1 LNNQLSLFCK
11 SHRFYGGFLFKDL
24 TMKKPVIAIIGG
36 GFCGTMTAI
45 NLFKYA
51 ASPIDIRIINADYP
65 LANGIAYSAHTLKYL
80 LNVPAENMGAFAD
93 KPLDFSN
100 WLIENKF
107 YKPEETEILS
117 KTFQPRKL
125 YGLYLKDVWQ
135 QALNTKPD
143 YVDVSIINDIAENI
157 NPVENSYTIV
167 LSKTENIT
175 TDVIVLATGNAA
187 PQQLIVNKKPLD
199 DYKNYFANPWNE
211 ACVSDVK
218 HFKNILIIGNGLT
231 MIDTVL
237 GIRENGFSGTIHTI
251 SPNGFSLIPH
261 RHVGTKY
268 TLLQNEIEHVKN
280 LHQLRRIIYR
290 HIIKVRNF
298 GLSPELVTDA
308 LRSTTVKI
316 WQQFTNEE
324 KKTFLKELSY
334 QWNVV
339 RHRTPHHIYDYLLK
353 LREEKKFLPY
363 TGKMKNCFEDED
375 GKIHVIF
382 ANKKTREDQHLIV
395 DRIINCTGPDSKL
408 QQSDNVLLRN
418 LALKGFI
425 IADIFNLG
433 IKTNDDNYSI
443 IDEQGRAHPNVFT
456 LGTNLKGKLWESVA
470 VPELRVQAE
479 ETSKQILSFLDSKQ
493 RNNKPEE
500 KKVPDLFIGS

>member
-1 LNNQLSLFCK
+1 
-11 SHRFYGGFLFKDL
+11 
-24 TMKKPVIAIIGG
+24 MKKPVIAIIGG

-45 NLFKYA
+45 NLLKQA
-51 ASPIDIRIINADYP
+51 TLPVDIKIINADYP
-65 LANGIAYSAHTLKYL
+65 LANGIAYSAHTMKYL

-100 WLIENKF
+100 WLIENNF
-107 YKPEETEILS
+107 HKPEEREILS

-135 QALNTKPD
+135 QALQSNPEFAD
-143 YVDVSIINDIAENI
+143 IYVINDEAKNI
-157 NPVENSYTIV
+157 EAGDDGYTIILNNADAV
-167 LSKTENIT
+167 KAN
-175 TDVIVLATGNAA
+175 VIVLATGNAA
-187 PQQLIVNKKPLD
+187 PQQLVVHKKPLD
-199 DYKNYFANPWNE
+199 DYKNYFANPWNK

-218 HFKNILIIGNGLT
+218 HLKKILIAGNGLT

-237 GIRENGFSGTIHTI
+237 GIKENGFSGTIHTI

-268 TLLQNEIEHVKN
+268 TLLQSEIENVKS

-308 LRSTTVKI
+308 LRTSSVKI
-316 WQQFTNEE
+316 WRQFTNEE
-324 KKTFLKELSY
+324 KKTFLRELSY
-334 QWNVV
+334 QWNIV

-382 ANKKTREDQHLIV
+382 ANKITGEDQHLIV
-395 DRIINCTGPDSKL
+395 ERIINCTGPNSKL
-408 QQSDNVLLRN
+408 QQSDNILLRN
-418 LALKGFI
+418 LAMKGFI
-425 IADIFNLG
+425 VSDIFNLG
-433 IKTNDDNYSI
+433 IKTSDDDYSI
-443 IDEQGRAHPNVFT
+443 IDAQGKNHPGVFT
-456 LGTNLKGKLWESVA
+456 LGTNLKGRLWESVA
-470 VPELRVQAE
+470 VPELRLQAE
-479 ETSKQILSFLDSKQ
+479 ETSKQILSFLHNQ
-493 RNNKPEE
+493 QTNTEG
-500 KKVPDLFIGS
+500 KKIPVATGYSQHS

>member
-1 LNNQLSLFCK
+1 
-11 SHRFYGGFLFKDL
+11 
-24 TMKKPVIAIIGG
+24 MKKPVIAIIGG
-36 GFCGTMTAI
+36 GFCGTMTAV
-45 NLFKYA
+45 NLFRQATVPVEIKM
-51 ASPIDIRIINADYP
+51 INAEYP
-65 LANGIAYSAHTLKYL
+65 LANGVAYSAHTLKYL

-93 KPLDFSN
+93 KPLDFAN
-100 WLIENKF
+100 WLIENNF
-107 YKPEETEILS
+107 YKPEEREILS

-125 YGLYLKDVWQ
+125 YGLYLKNVWQ
-135 QALNTKPD
+135 QALKTKPG
-143 YVDVSIINDIAENI
+143 YVDVSVINSTAENI
-157 NPVENSYTIV
+157 DATEDVYTIT
-167 LSKTENIT
+167 LNNADAIKA
-175 TDVIVLATGNAA
+175 DVIVLATGNAA
-187 PQQLIVNKKPLD
+187 PQQLVVSKKPLD

-218 HFKNILIIGNGLT
+218 HLKNILIIGNGLT

-237 GIRENGFSGTIHTI
+237 GIRENSFSGTIHTI

-268 TLLQNEIEHVKN
+268 TLLQSEIENVKN
-280 LHQLRRIIYR
+280 LHQLRRIVYR

-308 LRSTTVKI
+308 LRATTVKI

-324 KKTFLKELSY
+324 KKTFLRELSY

-382 ANKKTREDQHLIV
+382 ANKKTGEDQHLIV

-408 QQSDNVLLRN
+408 QQSDNILVRN
-418 LALKGFI
+418 LATKGFI
-425 IADIFNLG
+425 VADIFNLG
-433 IKTNDDNYSI
+433 IKTGNNNYSI
-443 IDEQGRAHPNVFT
+443 VDAHGKNHPGVFT
-456 LGTNLKGKLWESVA
+456 LGSNLKGKLWESVA

-479 ETSKQILSFLDSKQ
+479 ETSRQILSFINHKQ
-493 RNNKPEE
+493 SIA
-500 KKVPDLFIGS
+500 VS